1 MTVAQNPLILDRGR
15 FDEDEISDRLL
26 RTCLNSNLRKM
37 SGINAIS
44 TILFN
49 NSIFLESE
57 ITEKY
62 LSSVVAC
69 GLCAALIE
77 LSSSV
82 EQEEE
87 RIGLRIAEIIQGKK
101 HG

>member
-1 MTVAQNPLILDRGR
+1 MTDTQNPLILDRGR

-26 RTCLNSNLRKM
+26 RTYLNSNLRKM

-44 TILFN
+44 MILFN
-49 NSIFLESE
+49 DSIFLESE
-57 ITEKY
+57 IAEKF

-77 LSSSV
+77 LSSSA

-87 RIGLRIAEIIQGKK
+87 QIGLRIAESIQGNK